1 MAEDPVL
8 VPPETHDEL
17 EMLYDAGELDPEDRE
32 TAIEQASERG
42 FEETVQWLEQVGDE
56 VYAQAARG
64 EFVAG
69 DEV

>member
-17 EMLYDAGELDPEDRE
+17 ETLYDAGELDPEDRE
-32 TAIEQASERG
+32 TAIEQATERG
-42 FEETVQWLEQVGDE
+42 FEETVHWLEQVGDE